1 LAGEGYDGSVTD
13 PSDDAIGTSTELE
26 RGDSL
31 LSRISTEMVRA
42 MKEFYGKGPMH
53 AKSYFIDDLLFVV
66 MRGGMTQSEQ
76 TMLNAGHQDTVR
88 QFRQEFENE
97 MTEPLSQIIEQLTG
111 RHVINY
117 QSQVLFDPN
126 MNVEIFVFD
135 EPAGA
140 REREESAEAIKGTKS
155 QRAVALSEQVQHP
168 NPPKV
173 S

>member
-1 LAGEGYDGSVTD
+1 
-13 PSDDAIGTSTELE
+13 
-26 RGDSL
+26 L

-42 MKEFYGKGPMH
+42 MKQFYGKGPMH
-53 AKSYFIDDLLFVV
+53 AKSYFIDDLLFIV

-97 MTEPLSQIIEQLTG
+97 MTPRLSQMVEQLTG

-126 MNVEIFVFD
+126 MSVEIFVFD
-135 EPAGA
+135 DQAGA
-140 REREESAEAIKGTKS
+140 REREETAEAITDTKS
-155 QRAVALSEQVQHP
+155 QGGLALSEEVQHP
-168 NPPKV
+168 NPPNTT
-173 S
+173 